1 MIKEISYKNRYNDV
15 LYGNAWEIDNP
26 SAILLIVTGMAENS
40 ARYDDFATF
49 LNNHNLS
56 VFCLDHYGQGLGK
69 NGELGN
75 PGEDYFFKM
84 QETIKD
90 YVLLLKKNYNKKV
103 FIFAHSMGSFVTQ
116 GFIEKYSDVVDKAIL
131 CGTNGRNPL
140 VKVGYLFTKLLIN
153 KNNYN
158 KKAGFIHKLS
168 IGAYENSV
176 KNREDKND
184 WLSFNKENVKKY
196 NEDMYSG
203 YLPTNGFYKEFMKG
217 LMSIQ
222 KNKNIKRINKNL
234 PILIIGGND
243 DAVGNFGKGL
253 IALNKLYK
261 KHGLNS
267 KLIVYKNMRHE
278 ILNEL
283 ENKQVYNDVLSFL
296 KE

>member
-140 VKVGYLFTKLLIN
+140 VKVGYLFTKLFIN